1 MNYLV
6 IDRQSNLIKLV
17 VTSPHL
23 PPSNTYTLFLP
34 VGDLALSK
42 YYKLKKKS
50 DKEGRLVDAGAL
62 ASVSDSV
69 QCLLARKVQMY
80 PP

>member
-17 VTSPHL
+17 VTSPRL

-42 YYKLKKKS
+42 YYKLKKKN

-62 ASVSDSV
+62 ASVSDSI
-69 QCLLARKVQMY
+69 QCLLARKVQI
-80 PP
+80 